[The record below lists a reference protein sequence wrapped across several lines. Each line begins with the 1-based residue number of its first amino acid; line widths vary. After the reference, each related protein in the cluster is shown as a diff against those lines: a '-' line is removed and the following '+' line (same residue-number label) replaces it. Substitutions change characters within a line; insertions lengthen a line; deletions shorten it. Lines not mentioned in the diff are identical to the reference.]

1 LRAPRR
7 EENALKASDAT
18 RGCFSPSVLRR
29 TGVNTGNE
37 FKNVGGGCVEKN
49 EEVNCRQVIC
59 KVELDVD
66 GGCDKMNLDIDAIK
80 LVWLEREPGRTC
92 SKV

>member
-1 LRAPRR
+1 MRAPSK

-18 RGCFSPSVLRR
+18 RGCFSPRVFWR
-29 TGVNTGNE
+29 TGVKTGNE

-49 EEVNCRQVIC
+49 VEVNCRHVIC
-59 KVELDVD
+59 KVEPDVD
-66 GGCDKMNLDIDAIK
+66 GGCDRIDLDIDAIK
-80 LVWLEREPGRTC
+80 LVWLEREPGRTW

>member
-1 LRAPRR
+1 LRAPSR
-7 EENALKASDAT
+7 EEKALKASDAA
-18 RGCFSPSVLRR
+18 RGYFSPSVLRR

-37 FKNVGGGCVEKN
+37 FKNVGGECVEKN
-49 EEVNCRQVIC
+49 EEMNCKQVIC

-66 GGCDKMNLDIDAIK
+66 GGCDRIDLDIDAIK

>member
-1 LRAPRR
+1 LRAPSK

-37 FKNVGGGCVEKN
+37 FENVGGGCVEKK
-49 EEVNCRQVIC
+49 EELNCKQEIC
-59 KVELDVD
+59 SVELEVD
-66 GGCDKMNLDIDAIK
+66 GGCERMVLDIDAIK
-80 LVWLEREPGRTC
+80 PAWLESDPGSTC
-92 SKV
+92 SRV

>member
-1 LRAPRR
+1 LRAPSR

-18 RGCFSPSVLRR
+18 RGCFSPRVLRR

-37 FKNVGGGCVEKN
+37 FKNVGGECVAKN

-66 GGCDKMNLDIDAIK
+66 GGCDKIDLDIDAIK
-80 LVWLEREPGRTC
+80 PIWLEREPGRTC
-92 SKV
+92 NKV